1 LPICMAKTQYSFS
14 TDPALKGRPTGFDIP
29 LREVRLSAGAGFIVV
44 LAGDVMTMPGLPKK
58 PAAEVIDINEN
69 GDIIGLF

>member
-1 LPICMAKTQYSFS
+1 
-14 TDPALKGRPTGFDIP
+14 
-29 LREVRLSAGAGFIVV
+29 
-44 LAGDVMTMPGLPKK
+44 MPGLPKK

>member
-1 LPICMAKTQYSFS
+1 
-14 TDPALKGRPTGFDIP
+14 
-29 LREVRLSAGAGFIVV
+29 
-44 LAGDVMTMPGLPKK
+44 MTMPGLPKK